1 VPQYAKPFRVPSKES
16 SCGTG
21 FFQKITQSITS
32 LFTGFQQP
40 SSKDANEPTNVFV
53 NDYSKDSQAIRAAEK
68 AQE

>member
-21 FFQKITQSITS
+21 FFKKITQSITS

-40 SSKDANEPTNVFV
+40 ADKDKNEPKTVFV
-53 NDYSKDSQAIRAAEK
+53 NDFGKDSQSIRAAEK